1 MNLEEIKQKLHTPN
15 SRKVARD
22 AAVLLPLV
30 SINSEIH
37 VLFQVRALTLNA
49 QPGETCF
56 PGGRIDQSDEN
67 PQAAALR
74 EFYEEFGIPEKDV
87 NVLAPM
93 SKIESPRRGLIH
105 PFIAYVHSID
115 HIQPN
120 KDEVE
125 DWFTIPVSYLLSH
138 EPEVGYVDVTISPGA
153 NFPIDRIANPR
164 AYREKQY
171 STAEYFYRYEN
182 HMVWGLTARILQE
195 FISHMKR

>member
-15 SRKVARD
+15 NRKPARD

-30 SINSEIH
+30 SIKGDIH

-56 PGGRIDQSDEN
+56 PGGRIDQSDEHA
-67 PQAAALR
+67 QAAALR

-105 PFIAYVHSID
+105 PFIAYIHSID

-120 KDEVE
+120 KDEVD
-125 DWFTIPVSYLLSH
+125 DWFTIPVSHLLSH

-153 NFPIDRIANPR
+153 NFPIDRIPNAR

-171 STAEYFYRYEN
+171 STAEYFYRYED

-195 FISHMKR
+195 FISLMKR